1 MQIILIFS
9 SGYNGEEKD
18 MKSQRRAEENQEAR
32 VPQRSFIL
40 RKKIY
45 LINPLKIFKTRT

>member
-1 MQIILIFS
+1 MQIILTFS
-9 SGYNGEEKD
+9 SGYYGEED
-18 MKSQRRAEENQEAR
+18 VKSQRRAEENQEAR

-45 LINPLKIFKTRT
+45 LINPLKIFKIRT